1 MCYQLQEML
10 QERTL
15 YMNKLQDE
23 GNEQRKN
30 LLDEVLLSYIELKFI
45 YYFVFVSLGWWSN
58 PSKTL

>member
-45 YYFVFVSLGWWSN
+45 YYFVFVSLG
-58 PSKTL
+58 